1 MPEGEDEV
9 SDVSFEPVDLDV
21 SFNYY
26 DSLSIFSSE
35 LVIYFR
41 SFLLYGPK
49 IIFLSI

>member
-21 SFNYY
+21 SSYY
-26 DSLSIFSSE
+26 DSLSILPSE

-49 IIFLSI
+49 KNFLSI